1 MIGDAV
7 RTIGPGWS
15 TDPEERRREIAAQE
29 RLVSSM
35 CDILDQIPE
44 WELEEACKQES
55 ER

>member
-1 MIGDAV
+1 VIGETI

-15 TDPEERRREIAAQE
+15 PDPAERQHQIADQE

-44 WELEEACKQES
+44 WELEDACEKETK
-55 ER
+55 R